1 MPQMLLETQTSL
13 PEMILSDFQN
23 DKVEDD
29 GLNDDYVDYYF
40 DYYFFTK

>member
-1 MPQMLLETQTSL
+1 MLLETQTSL

-23 DKVEDD
+23 DKVEDND
-29 GLNDDYVDYYF
+29 GYDDYVDYYF